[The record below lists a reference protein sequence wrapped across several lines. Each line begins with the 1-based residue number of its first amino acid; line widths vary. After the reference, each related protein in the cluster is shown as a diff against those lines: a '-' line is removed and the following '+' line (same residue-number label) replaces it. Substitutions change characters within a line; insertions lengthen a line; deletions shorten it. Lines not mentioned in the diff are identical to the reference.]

1 MKKTIESFK
10 ANQKL
15 VTYSLLI
22 LLSIIWGGSFF
33 FIKKGLIAFSWQEV
47 AALRLTLAFI
57 MLLPF
62 FYKALKTI
70 TKNKYPILLVFI
82 LSGNVIP
89 AFLFPLA
96 QTNISSSLSG
106 ILNALS
112 PLLTF
117 VIGIFLF
124 KTSFIKRQL
133 LGVLLGFSGTI
144 LLILRGADWTSG
156 GNQLYGLFIVV
167 AAFFYGLNSNLIK
180 AYFQEISSQHAL
192 SLGFAFVMPFAL
204 SYLLLGTDFIHTI
217 QTHEYALQSFISV
230 FSLTFLSTV
239 LSMILYM
246 RLVKM
251 TSVLFGATVAYI
263 IPVIAVFIG
272 FLDGEL
278 ITLWHFIGMA
288 FILFGVYLT
297 RSSK

>member
-62 FYKALKTI
+62 LYKAFKTI
-70 TKNKYPILLVFI
+70 TKNKYPILFVFV

-156 GNQLYGLFIVV
+156 GNQLYGLFVVV

-251 TSVLFGATVAYI
+251 TSALFGATVAYI
-263 IPVIAVFIG
+263 IPIIAVFIG
-272 FLDGEL
+272 FLDDEL

-288 FILFGVYLT
+288 LILFGVYLT

>member
-70 TKNKYPILLVFI
+70 TKDKYPILLVFI

-251 TSVLFGATVAYI
+251 TSALFGATVAYI

>member
-70 TKNKYPILLVFI
+70 TKDKYPILLVFV

-251 TSVLFGATVAYI
+251 TSALFGATVAYI